1 MKNRR
6 SIAIILAAIVVFI
19 TTYLLI
25 LPAFTVDKWMV
36 DEDNNIVFQID
47 QPDPY
52 DQPDPNNQFDPYNH

>member
-52 DQPDPNNQFDPYNH
+52 DQPD